1 MGFLKKK
8 SRIAK
13 MHPGDVLGCFVER
26 SGLVETQIGDLI
38 LDSQGG
44 GLLSSG
50 DSITYMCA
58 PPSDLEMERAMT
70 VFMYLVHVLEEEGLN
85 SASLFAGMC
94 QAVRQVLRRERDSV
108 FTPTEFAVISATVN
122 GICSAERLVRKP
134 TREDILYIASIG
146 SAFAV
151 RVKTWEDLR

>member
-26 SGLVETQIGDLI
+26 SDLVETQIGDLI

-58 PPSDLEMERAMT
+58 LPSDLGDGMCNDCFSCIW
-70 VFMYLVHVLEEEGLN
+70 FMFEEETNSFALRWYVPSSSTGLTTGTRF
-85 SASLFAGMC
+85 SLHADR
-94 QAVRQVLRRERDSV
+94 VRSYLS
-108 FTPTEFAVISATVN
+108 N
-122 GICSAERLVRKP
+122 GEWNLFS
-134 TREDILYIASIG
+134 
-146 SAFAV
+146 
-151 RVKTWEDLR
+151 